1 MDERPAVRGIGIFSI
16 IWLGRLVSFLGSS
29 LTGFALGIWV
39 YQRTGSATQFGLIA
53 FCGAL
58 PSTLFSPL
66 AGALV
71 DRWNH
76 RWTMILSDIG
86 VGLIALVIF
95 LLLVTGRFEIWHIYV
110 VSALLST
117 FSAFQWPAYT
127 ATTTLL
133 VPKWH

>member
-1 MDERPAVRGIGIFSI
+1 MDERPAVRGIWIFSI
-16 IWLGRLVSFLGSS
+16 IWLGRLVFVLGSS

-58 PSTLFSPL
+58 PSILFSPL

-76 RWTMILSDIG
+76 HRWIMILSDRG
-86 VGLIALVIF
+86 PV
-95 LLLVTGRFEIWHIYV
+95 
-110 VSALLST
+110 
-117 FSAFQWPAYT
+117 
-127 ATTTLL
+127 
-133 VPKWH
+133 